1 MLRFI
6 SIVFGLLLITAFLI
20 VLYVFIDQLL
30 NEQESVSA
38 EKSNNNSETF
48 EGKNEQK
55 DVEKYDFLSSDEKG
69 ASPRPIKKNSVI
81 DEYMNRIANRRVVI
95 GTDIITADGSSEIEE
110 KIKTLISLETV
121 SEAYSKDLYVELS
134 YLGFQNLSLT
144 LKSDQRL
151 AVSSFSSEAQIE
163 KVKSVLNDRFGLTL
177 VEAIN

>member
-1 MLRFI
+1 M
-6 SIVFGLLLITAFLI
+6 
-20 VLYVFIDQLL
+20 LYVFIDQLL
-30 NEQESVSA
+30 NEQESVLA

-48 EGKNEQK
+48 EAKNEQK

-95 GTDIITADGSSEIEE
+95 DTDIITVDGSSEIEE

-134 YLGFQNLSLT
+134 YLGFKNLSLT

>member
-69 ASPRPIKKNSVI
+69 ASPRPIKKI
-81 DEYMNRIANRRVVI
+81 
-95 GTDIITADGSSEIEE
+95 
-110 KIKTLISLETV
+110 V
-121 SEAYSKDLYVELS
+121 S
-134 YLGFQNLSLT
+134 
-144 LKSDQRL
+144 
-151 AVSSFSSEAQIE
+151 
-163 KVKSVLNDRFGLTL
+163 
-177 VEAIN
+177 